1 MKFSDDIT
9 RRDEVLRELAADTP
23 LRFRIQGCCMSPL
36 LEDGAVV
43 EITDKKFYWPG
54 DVLVFRG
61 RDGRV
66 LVHRLIGLYPCF
78 GGIRYITKADR
89 AFQPDA
95 SVGRQR
101 ILGVVKGGDVAP
113 ALANVPFA
121 HRLHSL
127 GTFLLFALLHF
138 SRKSSCSGRPGKK
151 KADYRQ

>member
-9 RRDEVLRELAADTP
+9 RRDKVLRELAADTP

-43 EITDKKFYWPG
+43 EITDKRFYWPG
-54 DVLVFRG
+54 GVLVFRG

-66 LVHRLIGLYPCF
+66 LVHRLIGFYPCF

-101 ILGVVKGGDVAP
+101 ILGVVKGGEAAP

-121 HRLHSL
+121 HRFRALVF
-127 GTFLLFALLHF
+127 FLLFGIK
-138 SRKSSCSGRPGKK
+138 KSM
-151 KADYRQ
+151 RQDSATHSL